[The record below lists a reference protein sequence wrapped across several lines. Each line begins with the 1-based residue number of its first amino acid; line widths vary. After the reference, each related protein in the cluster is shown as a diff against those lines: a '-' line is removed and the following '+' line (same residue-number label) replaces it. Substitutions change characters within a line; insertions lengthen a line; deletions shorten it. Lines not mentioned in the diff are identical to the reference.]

1 MFWSWVMLL
10 LIACSFT
17 AEGQSYGYS
26 ITGGK
31 SSVTI
36 PFELRNYLIILKVSV
51 NGSKPLNFILD
62 SGSRNTFLLKP
73 ELKDSLSLQ
82 PSGQIFVLG
91 AGLKDTVVADV
102 IRGVNLSTGLLNG
115 KFQSVLVLNK
125 ELPEISEMLGV
136 DIHGILGADLFN
148 RFAIRVNYKKRRIT
162 FLHPDDLKPGMGFQ
176 ELPVE
181 VANNKGYINTL
192 IYNEWN
198 QPKTAKM
205 MLDCGASLAM
215 MFNFSEDEDDVY
227 PLFSEYIPSEIGI
240 GLAGVIPGYVGRL
253 YSAQIG
259 VYPLFNIIISAVP
272 TTRADDYFLNERD
285 GLIGGE
291 VLSRFHIWY
300 NFPLSKIYIKPA
312 RGWDKPFNYDRSGII
327 WMSKRDEDG
336 NAVVRQVIIKSPA
349 YEAGIQGGDVV
360 TTINGKPVKNLSNA
374 DISQMLRSS
383 SKKTFTIEVF
393 RNDEALKFKL
403 KLKDYF

>member
-1 MFWSWVMLL
+1 
-10 LIACSFT
+10 
-17 AEGQSYGYS
+17 
-26 ITGGK
+26 
-31 SSVTI
+31 
-36 PFELRNYLIILKVSV
+36 
-51 NGSKPLNFILD
+51 
-62 SGSRNTFLLKP
+62 
-73 ELKDSLSLQ
+73 
-82 PSGQIFVLG
+82 
-91 AGLKDTVVADV
+91 
-102 IRGVNLSTGLLNG
+102 
-115 KFQSVLVLNK
+115 
-125 ELPEISEMLGV
+125 
-136 DIHGILGADLFN
+136 
-148 RFAIRVNYKKRRIT
+148 
-162 FLHPDDLKPGMGFQ
+162 
-176 ELPVE
+176 
-181 VANNKGYINTL
+181 
-192 IYNEWN
+192 
-198 QPKTAKM
+198 
-205 MLDCGASLAM
+205 
-215 MFNFSEDEDDVY
+215 
-227 PLFSEYIPSEIGI
+227 
-240 GLAGVIPGYVGRL
+240 
-253 YSAQIG
+253 
-259 VYPLFNIIISAVP
+259 LFNIIISAVP

-300 NFPLSKIYIKPA
+300 NFPSSKTYIKPA